1 MSQHLDFVACRE
13 FRGHVGELA
22 SHFKASKS
30 ISSGGARDAVL
41 DFGLRFLPQVAEVPW
56 RFFSNLLL
64 HKAKKTN
71 CIVICTEDGSF
82 LVAFRSSFFVYANLM
97 MSFTH
102 CVHPCSHLRFVRVAY

>member
-1 MSQHLDFVACRE
+1 M
-13 FRGHVGELA
+13 
-22 SHFKASKS
+22 
-30 ISSGGARDAVL
+30 L

-64 HKAKKTN
+64 HKTKKTN
-71 CIVICTEDGSF
+71 CIVICTEDCYFLFAICSSF
-82 LVAFRSSFFVYANLM
+82 LYTYANLM